1 MNTSLL
7 FKNAILNL
15 YKAKIYTVDYAIIK
29 ASDYADK
36 NKLTA
41 EDYEELLTYLAEEQA
56 KAMQPEEVEETEENI
71 EENESTEVVEDTVET
86 DETVENTVENVEN
99 TENTVENIEDT
110 ENTTNKEDNIV
121 ESKETVTEEE

>member
-15 YKAKIYTVDYAIIK
+15 YKARIYTVDFAILK

-36 NKLTA
+36 NKITA

-56 KAMQPEEVEETEENI
+56 KSMQVVEQVQEETEVIEDNTEEVAETETAEKSTEGNVEVEE
-71 EENESTEVVEDTVET
+71 
-86 DETVENTVENVEN
+86 
-99 TENTVENIEDT
+99 
-110 ENTTNKEDNIV
+110 
-121 ESKETVTEEE
+121 